1 MLDLKQTNRGAFIQ
15 KGLLIPSKSIN
26 INEDEKSSYG
36 DKLSQN
42 LLKNYLIRK

>member
-1 MLDLKQTNRGAFIQ
+1 MKQTNRGAFIQ

-26 INEDEKSSYG
+26 INEEEKINSV

-42 LLKNYLIRK
+42 LLKNYLMRKEKR